1 MITRSIRLAL
11 IVVLSLGLSSCKLLE
26 TKEGIGGILGA
37 VGGNT
42 LCHKLAKNTKHRGLI
57 RDICTG
63 LGAYI
68 GARIGKKLDE
78 QDRAKMLATTQKSLL
93 TGSSGSWSNRENQTR
108 GSTKVIST
116 SKAATPIKVKVL
128 KSKVK
133 QVPPLEIIGATYV
146 AKKASNVRG
155 GPSTDYVVVGNLEN
169 EQAVRVVG
177 QVKGKKWLMIS
188 EGGAGSGFV
197 HGNLLK
203 PAPIAEVKENKIDT
217 ADVVEEVVAQETLCR
232 VIENSVTLADG
243 STETEKLT
251 ACQGPNGWEIK
262 STPT

>member
-1 MITRSIRLAL
+1 MKIRCKALL
-11 IVVLSLGLSSCKLLE
+11 IVVFPLALSSCESIGPKQGVGAVL
-26 TKEGIGGILGA
+26 GAIGGNA
-37 VGGNT
+37 
-42 LCHKLAKNTKHRGLI
+42 LCHELAKNTKHRGTI

-68 GARIGKKLDE
+68 GSRIGKSLDDK
-78 QDRAKMLATTQKSLL
+78 DRAQMLAATQKSLL
-93 TGSSGSWSNRENQTR
+93 TGSNSSWSSKENKTK
-108 GSTKVIST
+108 GSTKVLST

-133 QVPPLEIIGATYV
+133 QVPPLEIIGSTYV
-146 AKKASNVRG
+146 AKKVTNVRG
-155 GPSTDYVVVGNLEN
+155 GPGTDFVIVDSLKN

-197 HGNLLK
+197 YDTLLE
-203 PAPIAEVKENKIDT
+203 PAPIAEIEERKIDT
-217 ADVVEEVVAQETLCR
+217 ADVEEEVVAQETLCR

-243 STETEKLT
+243 STDTEKLT

-262 STPT
+262 SAPA